1 MPSACACTDCVLH
14 ETAITVCMAP
24 DTPNDKPTFAVVG
37 EAPGAEED
45 RQGLPFVGPSG
56 QLLWDELARHGLTRE
71 SAHVTN
77 VVKCRP
83 PDNRTPKQGEIK
95 RCLPYLQAELE
106 YLRDMGCKYILAL
119 GATAYKALGGQGSI
133 TEHAGTP
140 YEWQGFTIVPSLH
153 PAAALRSPQQM
164 ARFKQAVGRFAQVVR
179 GKE

>member
-1 MPSACACTDCVLH
+1 NDKPTFAVVGEAPGAEEDRQGLPFVGPSGQLLWDELARHGLTRESAHVTNVVKCRPPDNRTPKQG
-14 ETAITVCMAP
+14 ETKRCLPYSQADDLNDVCSS
-24 DTPNDKPTFAVVG
+24 DLNDKPTFAVVG

-95 RCLPYLQAELE
+95 RCLPYLQA
-106 YLRDMGCKYILAL
+106 
-119 GATAYKALGGQGSI
+119 
-133 TEHAGTP
+133 
-140 YEWQGFTIVPSLH
+140 
-153 PAAALRSPQQM
+153 
-164 ARFKQAVGRFAQVVR
+164 
-179 GKE
+179 